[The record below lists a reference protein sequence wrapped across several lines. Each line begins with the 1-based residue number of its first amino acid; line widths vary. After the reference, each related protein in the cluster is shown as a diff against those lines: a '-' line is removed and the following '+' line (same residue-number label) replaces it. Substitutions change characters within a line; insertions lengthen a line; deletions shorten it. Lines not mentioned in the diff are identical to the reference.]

1 VRRNLPVVVVA
12 ALLLAVA
19 APICAQSL
27 AAVAKKE
34 EDRRKNIKEPAKVYT
49 NKDLRPAPPGS
60 VLAPDASGT
69 AAKEPDKDAAGK
81 DAAGKDA
88 AKDPDKTDKDKDGAK
103 GKDQAYWH
111 EKMLALQTQADRDQT
126 YLDAV
131 QTRVNALTADFV
143 NRDDPAQKAVIERER
158 QRNLAELE
166 RLKKAI
172 VDDKKAITGL
182 EDEARRAGVPPGWL
196 R

>member
-88 AKDPDKTDKDKDGAK
+88 
-103 GKDQAYWH
+103 AYWH